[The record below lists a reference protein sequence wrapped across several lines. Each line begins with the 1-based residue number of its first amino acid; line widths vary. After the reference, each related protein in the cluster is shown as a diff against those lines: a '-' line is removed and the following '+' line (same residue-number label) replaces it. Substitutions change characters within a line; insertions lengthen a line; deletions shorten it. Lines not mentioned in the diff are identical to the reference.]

1 MKSPL
6 ETIISY
12 MDIRLLDKF
21 LNIFAKQEKNLPMI
35 DQLPGDGPSLELP
48 MCRKYVSVLSE
59 WDGESQGI
67 F

>member
-35 DQLPGDGPSLELP
+35 ILKSLSHMKQNMELLD
-48 MCRKYVSVLSE
+48 SFS
-59 WDGESQGI
+59 
-67 F
+67 